1 MGLESGRVCVF
12 LGVIASGDRGSLSNI
27 LRRVFAD
34 SAKNGCWKVEIHV
47 FAMGFDMRGVV
58 ESTRDAILS
67 NIYLSLLLYE
77 HAGLGELDSILKDIG
92 KRIGDGNVV
101 RVYVYS
107 SPGIGREALEKIRSS
122 IPSKY
127 LEILGTDT

>member
-12 LGVIASGDRGSLSNI
+12 LGVVASGDQGALSNI
-27 LRRVFAD
+27 LREVFAD

-47 FAMGFDMRGVV
+47 FAVGFDMRGVV
-58 ESTRDAILS
+58 ASTREAILS

-77 HAGLGELDSILKDIG
+77 HASLNELNEVLENIS
-92 KRIGDGNVV
+92 KRMRSEGIVK
-101 RVYVYS
+101 VYVYS

-127 LEILGTDT
+127 LEILGTST

>member
-1 MGLESGRVCVF
+1 MSLESGRVCVF
-12 LGVIASGDRGSLSNI
+12 LGVVASGDRSVLSSI

-34 SAKNGCWKVEIHV
+34 SVKNGCWKVEVHV

-77 HAGLGELDSILKDIG
+77 HRDLNGFNNVLENIG
-92 KRIGDGNVV
+92 KRVRDGNVI

-107 SPGIGREALEKIRSS
+107 SPGIGREALEKIKSS

-127 LEILGTDT
+127 LEILSSST